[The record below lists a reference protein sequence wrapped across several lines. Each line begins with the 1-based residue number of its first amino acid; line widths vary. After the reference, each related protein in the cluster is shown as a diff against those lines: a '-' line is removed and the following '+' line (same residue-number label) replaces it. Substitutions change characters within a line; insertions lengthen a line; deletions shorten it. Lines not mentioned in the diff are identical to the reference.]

1 MTPSAHNSAAT
12 PSWLYR
18 SEGFADDLRHSR
30 IDRHI
35 DSRTMFPTASYGSLA
50 ALLLALP
57 VSLALLGGVV
67 SVFGSLT

>member
-1 MTPSAHNSAAT
+1 MTPSAHDSAAT

-18 SEGFADDLRHSR
+18 SEGFADDLRHS
-30 IDRHI
+30 HI